1 MKKIALFKDMSYS
14 FSSEYV
20 CEETM
25 EGYEKYVRVSE
36 YVEVEFTLLPEQTVV
51 ENELA
56 TLDSVEADL
65 REKFREQLGNI
76 ESRRQNLRAL
86 TYKANAP

>member
-1 MKKIALFKDMSYS
+1 VKKIALFKDMSYS
-14 FSSEYV
+14 FSSEHV
-20 CEETM
+20 AEETM

-51 ENELA
+51 ENQLA

-76 ESRRQNLRAL
+76 EARRQNLRAL